1 VSGERGTVALA
12 AALVALAVSAAIGAA
27 VAEVARTELVLAQ
40 TRRAA
45 AAALA
50 AADGCLAEGLARLA
64 PGWDFGEVLA
74 GPDDVAGTG
83 DDGSLATPS
92 GCSGDVVTAP
102 GAAATGTRIIMRID
116 ASAGGGRRTLEA
128 VVARGPVPAAL
139 LWLASLPAAGSIR
152 GALVL
157 DGIDLA
163 VGAPAWASLA
173 APAPPETLDAWAAS
187 ASLTINGGTLPA
199 WSADPPPMAAL
210 AARALAT
217 PHGDAGTLV
226 TSGAPAPALAYV
238 AGDLTVST
246 PLRGA
251 GLLFIEGT
259 LDIRAALDFTGL
271 VVASG
276 GVRVV
281 SGASLTVAGAVWIG
295 PTLAVDGTV
304 AVRAAA
310 GAIAAADAF
319 LPLPRRSVVLGQRD
333 LG

>member
-1 VSGERGTVALA
+1 M
-12 AALVALAVSAAIGAA
+12 
-27 VAEVARTELVLAQ
+27 
-40 TRRAA
+40 
-45 AAALA
+45 
-50 AADGCLAEGLARLA
+50 
-64 PGWDFGEVLA
+64 
-74 GPDDVAGTG
+74 
-83 DDGSLATPS
+83 
-92 GCSGDVVTAP
+92 VTAP

-139 LWLASLPAAGSIR
+139 LWLAALPAAGSIR
-152 GALVL
+152 GGLVL

-163 VGAPAWASLA
+163 VGAPAWASLGAPAWASLA

-210 AARALAT
+210 AARALAM

-226 TSGAPAPALAYV
+226 TSGAPAPTLAYV

-251 GLLFIEGT
+251 GLLFVDGT

-276 GVRVV
+276 GVRVA

-319 LPLPRRSVVLGQRD
+319 LPLPRRPVVLGQRD

>member
-1 VSGERGTVALA
+1 MSGERGTAALA

-27 VAEVARTELVLAQ
+27 ISEVARTELVLAQ

-50 AADGCLAEGLARLA
+50 AADGCLAEAMARVT
-64 PGWDFGEVLA
+64 PGWDFADVLA
-74 GPDDVAGTG
+74 GPDGVAGNG
-83 DDGSLATPS
+83 DDGSLATPP
-92 GCSGDVVTAP
+92 GCTGGVVAAP
-102 GAAATGTRIIMRID
+102 GAAATRTRILMRID
-116 ASAGGGRRTLEA
+116 ASAGGGRRALEA

-152 GALVL
+152 GSLVL
-157 DGIDLA
+157 DGIDPA
-163 VGAPAWASLA
+163 AGVPAWASFA
-173 APAPPETLDAWAAS
+173 APAPPETLDTWAAG
-187 ASLTINGGTLPA
+187 ASIGFAAGTLPA
-199 WSADPPPMAAL
+199 WSAASPPMAAL
-210 AARALAT
+210 AARVLAT

-226 TSGAPAPALAYV
+226 TSGAPAPTLAYV

-276 GVRVV
+276 GVRVA

-304 AVRAAA
+304 AVRADSA
-310 GAIAAADAF
+310 AIAAADAF
-319 LPLPRRSVVLGQRD
+319 LPLPRRAVVLGQRD